1 MFFSVATKMSNE
13 EILTKNSV
21 TGVRMKN
28 FNIWVVHWKIQFLGG
43 GGVFTKK
50 QNLGRIAGLVSLQ
63 I

>member
-1 MFFSVATKMSNE
+1 MFFSVATKISNE

-21 TGVRMKN
+21 TGIRMKN

-43 GGVFTKK
+43 GY
-50 QNLGRIAGLVSLQ
+50 SLKNK